1 MTLLR
6 TGSAGLLVMAGAPYL
21 AWLSLN
27 FLDRLPGGLLRLVP
41 VEFGRYTHCSEFLV
55 PTPIR
60 STTLMLTPFASDTS
74 RREFLRFVS
83 NAHTCTVMRGCCR
96 PPAW

>member
-41 VEFGRYTHCSEFLV
+41 VEFGRYTHCSEFV
-55 PTPIR
+55 
-60 STTLMLTPFASDTS
+60 A
-74 RREFLRFVS
+74 RRAVRDLPHRAEAL
-83 NAHTCTVMRGCCR
+83 H
-96 PPAW
+96 